1 MNMDT
6 EVLRY
11 FQQIADGLTVTE
23 TAELYQVSQ
32 PAVSRS
38 LRRLEEQVGA
48 PLLERSGRILRVTH
62 AGTMFKRHLDAALH
76 ALDDGLAAVQELLEP
91 ETGVVRIA
99 FQPSLGSWLVP
110 GLIASFRQRHPQV
123 TIRLEASGDVH
134 GSTLVAEGRADLQFT
149 ARRPRH
155 PDVQWQRL
163 VRQPLCLAVP
173 AGHRFAGRSE
183 VALSEAADEEFVM
196 LAATWE
202 LRALVDELCRHAGFD
217 PAIAFEEADMVVV
230 RGLVAAGLGV
240 TVVPA
245 VPFDRA
251 VAGGGAERLIP
262 LTDPGAFREVGM
274 AWPTSRRLLPSAEL
288 FRRHASQEAQAL
300 GPAAG

>member
-1 MNMDT
+1 MDT

-23 TAELYQVSQ
+23 TAEIYHVSQ

-38 LRRLEEQVGA
+38 IKRLEDQVGV

-62 AGTMFKRHLDAALH
+62 AGTVFKRHLDAALH
-76 ALDDGLAAVQELLEP
+76 ALDDGLAAVEELLEP

-110 GLIASFRQRHPQV
+110 TMIASFRRLHPQV

-155 PDVQWQRL
+155 PEVQWKRL

-173 AGHRFAGRSE
+173 VGHRLVDRSA
-183 VALSEAADEEFVM
+183 VALSEAAGDEFVM
-196 LAATWE
+196 LTPTWE
-202 LRALVDELCRHAGFD
+202 LRGLVDELCRQAGFD
-217 PAIAFEEADMVVV
+217 PVVAFEEADMVVV

-245 VPFDRA
+245 VPFDRSN
-251 VAGGGAERLIP
+251 VSGGSERLIP
-262 LTDPGAFREVGM
+262 LTDAQAFREVGVS
-274 AWPTSRRLLPSAEL
+274 WPTTRRLLPSAEL
-288 FRRHASQEAQAL
+288 FRRHATDQAHRY
-300 GPAAG
+300 GGWPAPG